1 MGLVSELRR
10 RNVFRVAIAYV
21 VIAWLIM
28 QVGDTLAPA
37 LHLAEWVNSVLVFF
51 LILGFPLAVFFA
63 WAYELTPEGI
73 KLEKDV
79 DRNQSI
85 TDVTRRKLNY
95 FIIAALAVAL
105 VFFAFDKWV
114 LDPVRDAELVQAT
127 TEAVS
132 EDAEETVDRSVAV
145 LPFANMS
152 PDPDN
157 EYFSDGISEEIRNLL
172 ARTPNLRVSSRSS
185 AFSFKGQ
192 NVDVPT
198 MAAKLNVAHVLE
210 GSVRKAGDQLRIT
223 AQLIEVATDTQ
234 LWSGTYE
241 RELDSIFEIQN
252 EIATEVV
259 AGLKVTLFGETAEKL
274 TAGQTDSVEA
284 FQLYLQGR
292 HFWRRRN
299 ADDLLRAQQLLE
311 QAVAMDP
318 GYANAMTALAATY
331 VVLPS
336 YADVDATT
344 YYQKASEA
352 AQRALELDPTQAEA
366 YAVLSNVANN
376 DGRWAKSFQ
385 FLEEAIKLDP
395 KNATAHHWA
404 YISYISAGRLRE
416 AHREITEAY
425 RLDPLN
431 AAIAGSLAWSSSVQG
446 NFEFAV
452 TMLETAEELGWGDF
466 ASPYIALNHA
476 LKGDMETAAELYAG
490 FGSTRDFA
498 NFDWAPS
505 FLEALTNPGKADEF
519 AEMMVAAVVA
529 GEADPVSAYP
539 MLALVGS
546 ERFKDVIEIGRRDK
560 SYIWALWYQD
570 ASAVRKTP
578 AFRELVSDL
587 RLPDYW
593 LESGQWPDLCRPLD
607 ANDFVCD

>member
-79 DRNQSI
+79 DRGQSI
-85 TDVTRRKLNY
+85 THVTGRKLNY

-127 TEAVS
+127 AEAVS
-132 EDAEETVDRSVAV
+132 EGEDETVDRSIAV
-145 LPFANMS
+145 LPFVNMS
-152 PDPDN
+152 ADPDN

-172 ARTPNLRVSSRSS
+172 VKTPDLRVSSRSS

-234 LWSGTYE
+234 LWSGTFE

-259 AGLKVTLFGETAEKL
+259 AGLKVTLLGETAEQL
-274 TAGQTDSVEA
+274 AIGQTDNVDA

-292 HFWRRRN
+292 YFWRRRN
-299 ADDLLRAQQLLE
+299 AEDLLRARQLLE

-331 VVLPS
+331 VVIPS
-336 YADVDATT
+336 YSNVSSAD
-344 YYQKASEA
+344 YYAMASEM
-352 AQRALELDPTQAEA
+352 AQRALEIDPTQAEA
-366 YAVLSNVANN
+366 YAVLSSVGFGE
-376 DGRWAKSFQ
+376 GRWADAFERIQKSI
-385 FLEEAIKLDP
+385 ELDP
-395 KNATAHHWA
+395 QNATAHHWA
-404 YISYISAGRLRE
+404 YIGYISAGRLRD
-416 AHREITEAY
+416 AHQQITEAY

-431 AAIAGSLAWSSSVQG
+431 AAIAGSVAWSFSVQG
-446 NFEFAV
+446 DYESAIS
-452 TMLETAEELGWGDF
+452 MLETAEELGWGDF
-466 ASPYIALNHA
+466 AKPYIALNYA
-476 LKGDMETAAELYAG
+476 LLGDTQTAAELYAG
-490 FGSTRDFA
+490 YGSTRHFSD
-498 NFDWAPS
+498 FDWAPS
-505 FLEALTNPGKADEF
+505 FLDALTNPEHVEEF
-519 AEMMVAAVVA
+519 TETMLAAVIEGRA
-529 GEADPVSAYP
+529 APVPTYP

-546 ERFKDVIEIGRRDK
+546 EKFKDVFDMDLRDDT
-560 SYIWALWYQD
+560 YIWSLWYQK
-570 ASAVRKTP
+570 ASAARRTP
-578 AFRELVSDL
+578 AFRDLVSEIGL
-587 RLPDYW
+587 LPFW
-593 LESGQWPDLCRPLD
+593 QESDQWPDLCRP
-607 ANDFVCD
+607 AETEAFECD